1 MTIGSIYGNC
11 CECCGVKYEATGQNA
26 VWTKPS
32 VGSASAL
39 CNHICLYCAGNI
51 PQTICEIACG
61 LAQPPLSATWHQHNY
76 MNHPELKRR
85 IEDVQKM
92 SIGLY
97 QMKYI
102 IKPVQQTFAFHP
114 DKNHDICPR
123 CKGGLVKKESESIFG
138 EKYSVK
144 KCNNCGYCD

>member
-1 MTIGSIYGNC
+1 MSC
-11 CECCGVKYEATGQNA
+11 CECCGVQYEATGQNA
-26 VWTKPS
+26 VWAKPS

-61 LAQPPLSATWHQHNY
+61 FTQPPLYATWHQHNY

-92 SIGLY
+92 SIS
-97 QMKYI
+97 QHQRTAVKYI
-102 IKPVQQTFAFHP
+102 FDLEQKAFAFYP
-114 DKNHDICPR
+114 DKNHAVCPR
-123 CKGGLVKKESESIFG
+123 CGANLVEKTSESIFG

-144 KCNNCGYCD
+144 KCNNCGYCG